1 MSIVLFWLPWLSS
14 CSKQCRSDALFRQ
27 QDGGSREG
35 GQGAAKASAAA
46 GAPLAVRMQQ
56 PLAPGSP

>member
-14 CSKQCRSDALFRQ
+14 CSKQGRSAALLKQ

-35 GQGAAKASAAA
+35 GQGAAKVSAAA
-46 GAPLAVRMQQ
+46 GAPPAVRIQQ